1 MNKLAELW
9 GDILSC
15 WEKSSGQYLT
25 GTLRTIE
32 LALVAT
38 AIVSASLSVIV
49 VSVGALLGN
58 VGHLLHR
65 LALYAEALGI
75 E

>member
-38 AIVSASLSVIV
+38 AI
-49 VSVGALLGN
+49 G
-58 VGHLLHR
+58 
-65 LALYAEALGI
+65 
-75 E
+75 